1 MPWSTLQNPSG
12 AALTVRPLRDGAPVP
27 FREVLGLWRH
37 DAEFVA
43 FHTRQLASSPLP
55 AFRWETPPITMQT
68 AEQPFEYTLSP
79 APELLVASDPGPFQA
94 HLPPRGSGR
103 AAAFPSLGGDAIL
116 VIPAEPEAGPGYPH
130 LAAFVRTAPASAQ
143 RSLWAE
149 VGAQA
154 AARLSERPVWISTA
168 GAGVSWLHVRLDDR
182 PKYYRHAAYR
192 RG

>member
-1 MPWSTLQNPSG
+1 MPWSALTRPSDD
-12 AALTVRPLRDGAPVP
+12 ALTVRPLLDGAAIPY
-27 FREVLGLWRH
+27 REVLRLWQH
-37 DAEFVA
+37 DPEFVSCY
-43 FHTRQLASSPLP
+43 TRELAAAPFA
-55 AFRWETPPITMQT
+55 AFRWETPPVTMQT
-68 AEQPFEYTLSP
+68 ADRPFEYTLSP
-79 APELLVASDPGPFQA
+79 APELLVAPDPGPFQA
-94 HLPPRGSGR
+94 HLPPRHSGR

-116 VIPAEPEAGPGYPH
+116 VIPAEPEAGPGHPH